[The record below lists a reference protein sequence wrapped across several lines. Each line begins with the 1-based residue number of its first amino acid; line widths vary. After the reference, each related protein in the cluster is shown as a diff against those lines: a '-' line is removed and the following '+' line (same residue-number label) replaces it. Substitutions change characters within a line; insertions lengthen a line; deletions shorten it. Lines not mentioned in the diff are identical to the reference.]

1 MIGIGLERFERHR
14 QNQEIQKYMENHYGL
29 VLPESSINELADRF
43 LDYFAAVHH
52 AKANA
57 IGQMINDHGGYV
69 GHIDGTC
76 EAGTEIVFTVIDEI
90 SGIVLLTSR
99 MPTENVNDIK
109 DLLYKCRQ
117 LFGVP
122 LATMRDLSNN
132 IAIARDEVFDN
143 VADLICQYHFLENVG
158 KALFNKTHQELT
170 SLLRKLKIRPRLKSL
185 RNGLVKRSQHEPSI
199 PENQFN
205 EFLNNPHKQLQLDN
219 VMLRKHLTY
228 FIFRWLD
235 DYCCELKGEY
245 FPFDQPSL
253 VFYRRCVK
261 LYDLL
266 NELFIAPASF
276 KSRERQTLASVLR
289 VLESVKNDETLRNI
303 AQRLGKQVNIFEEL
317 REVLRFNITLFMM
330 AALTTW
336 RLVLLNIATKPSK
349 FVNCEM
355 LWRKNKLFQ

>member
-1 MIGIGLERFERHR
+1 
-14 QNQEIQKYMENHYGL
+14 
-29 VLPESSINELADRF
+29 
-43 LDYFAAVHH
+43 
-52 AKANA
+52 
-57 IGQMINDHGGYV
+57 
-69 GHIDGTC
+69 
-76 EAGTEIVFTVIDEI
+76 
-90 SGIVLLTSR
+90 
-99 MPTENVNDIK
+99 
-109 DLLYKCRQ
+109 
-117 LFGVP
+117 
-122 LATMRDLSNN
+122 MRL
-132 IAIARDEVFDN
+132 R
-143 VADLICQYHFLENVG
+143 ADLIREVHGALPGYCFLPERYKLDVTTSHDVCDHCDNRLHNQRIARRYPVG
-158 KALFNKTHQELT
+158 ILLGRPEL
-170 SLLRKLKIRPRLKSL
+170 RHHIKKCPVCRREYPYE
-185 RNGLVKRSQHEPSI
+185 H
-199 PENQFN
+199 
-205 EFLNNPHKQLQLDN
+205 PHKQLQLDN

-303 AQRLGKQVNIFEEL
+303 AQRL
-317 REVLRFNITLFMM
+317 
-330 AALTTW
+330 
-336 RLVLLNIATKPSK
+336 VLLNIATKPSK